1 MANALQSLAEIFNKR
16 LFRIPDYQRGY
27 AWGRRQW
34 EDFWA
39 DLERTAR
46 TQRTHYCGQL
56 TLELAPERDWSTWTE
71 EAGLIRAAS
80 YKPYFVVDGQQRLT
94 TGIILIQAL
103 LEKLED
109 DGLFAGESVSDHR
122 AKFLVKPSGQLR
134 HCLFG
139 YANDNPSHLYFRT
152 QILKAPSNEY
162 SGLRT
167 LYTTNLEEAL
177 GFFRRKVIQ
186 GDTAEREA
194 WFSALSQR
202 LLFNVYELTTDI
214 DVFVAFETMN
224 NRGKPLTRL
233 ELLKNRLIYL
243 STLATE
249 NSEEERN
256 LVRRNVN
263 AVWRTIYQELG
274 RNPRQQLDDDEFLR
288 AHLIIYFPDT
298 SDSDPLTQ
306 FLLNKHFS
314 PDRLDRGDLKLGD
327 IQNYIDSIQLAARCW
342 HQIHF
347 PEDHTEILSP
357 EVVGSLERIR
367 RLGYGVFRPTFLAT
381 LASVKE
387 SAVQNEV
394 LVQAERFLLLV
405 RSFASTR
412 SNVGENESYRLA
424 RELFRGDLNGS
435 DVAAALR
442 NRVLRHFSV
451 AAFQVQIDE
460 LFENPNGEGYY
471 GLNGLHYVLF
481 EYEDQL
487 RREAKAS
494 ATKIAWDEFAGSW
507 STIEH
512 IFPQQATDGD
522 WPAFSHF
529 TKDQKRHLAHSLGN
543 LVALSHSKNSSLKRL
558 PFADKVS
565 GTETSAGFSEG
576 SFSENR
582 IALSPQWTAAE
593 IEARGLELLKFIEQR
608 WTIPLGDDATKR
620 KLLKVDVW
628 SPPPSPLS

>member
-39 DLERTAR
+39 DLERAAR

-56 TLELAPERDWSTWTE
+56 TLELTPERDWVTWTE
-71 EAGLIRAAS
+71 ESGLIRGAS

-94 TGIILIQAL
+94 TAIILIQAL
-103 LEKLED
+103 LERLED
-109 DGLFAGESVSDHR
+109 HELFAAESVSEHR

-152 QILKAPSNEY
+152 QVLKAPSNEY

-177 GFFRRKVIQ
+177 DFFRRKVIQ
-186 GDTAEREA
+186 GDIAEREA

-202 LLFNVYELTTDI
+202 FLFNVYELTTDI

-243 STLATE
+243 STLATSSPE
-249 NSEEERN
+249 DERN
-256 LVRRNVN
+256 QVRRNIN

-274 RNPRQQLDDDEFLR
+274 RNPHQQLDDDEFLR
-288 AHLIIYFPDT
+288 AHLIVYFPDT
-298 SDSDPLTQ
+298 SDPDPLTQ

-314 PDRLDRGDLKLGD
+314 PDRLDKGELKLSH
-327 IQNYIDSIQLAARCW
+327 IQTYIDSIQLAARCW
-342 HQIHF
+342 HQLHF
-347 PEDHTEILSP
+347 PEEHTDTLSGD
-357 EVVGSLERIR
+357 VVRSLERIR

-381 LASVKE
+381 LAKVSNA
-387 SAVQNEV
+387 SVQNEV

-405 RSFASTR
+405 RSFAATR

-424 RELFRGDLNGS
+424 RELFRGDINGS
-435 DVAAALR
+435 DLATALR

-451 AAFQVQIDE
+451 PAFQVQIDE
-460 LFENPNGEGYY
+460 LFESPNGEGFY

-481 EYEDQL
+481 EYEEQL
-487 RREAKAS
+487 RREAKAT
-494 ATKIAWDEFAGSW
+494 AAKITWDEFAGSW
-507 STIEH
+507 NTIEH
-512 IFPQQATDGD
+512 IFPQQGTDED
-522 WPAFSHF
+522 WPAFAAYS
-529 TKDQKRHLAHSLGN
+529 KEQKRHLCHSLGN
-543 LVALSHSKNSSLKRL
+543 LVALSHSKNASLKRL
-558 PFADKVS
+558 PFINKVN
-565 GTETSAGFSEG
+565 GTETSVGFREG

-582 IALSPQWTAAE
+582 IALNPAWTAAE
-593 IEARGLELLKFIEQR
+593 IESRGLELLKFIEQR
-608 WTIPLGDDATKR
+608 WTIPLGDDAAKR
-620 KLLKVDVW
+620 KLLKTEIW
-628 SPPPSPLS
+628 APPPTSQP